1 MATDDVIGRTDE
13 LQALTD
19 VVAQAAER
27 GGALLV
33 VGEPGIGKSTL
44 INAATSAARAA
55 GLRVLATTGAE
66 IEAQLPFVGLYQLL
80 GPLLA
85 GADALPV
92 AQRRALRSAFGTE
105 DGPPPEPFMIALAVL
120 NLLTDAT
127 ADGPVVVAVDDL
139 HWLDQP
145 SQEVLAFVARRVSD
159 DPIVIIGATRPGRP
173 GPYHDAGLPEMI
185 LTGLDDAAARALL
198 TRTAGDL
205 RYADRERILREALG
219 NPLAL
224 VELPVAWRATAA
236 PGRDPTPLFL
246 PLTTRLERAFAGRLA
261 ELPPPARDAVLIAA
275 VNSGDALFE
284 VLAAATVLAGQP
296 VTAEALDAAAGA
308 GLLRFDDLRVRF
320 RHPLVRSGVLQSETT
335 ARRQAAHAAL
345 AGVLVDEPYRCA
357 WHHAQ
362 SIVGPDDQVADE
374 LAATHSISL
383 RRGSISSAI
392 RTLERS
398 AQLTTDPAKRAR
410 WLLLAAEHAFGLGRA
425 DMVDRLLEAASRDQ
439 LSDLDRARMEWLREI
454 FNDGVPG
461 DATRVMD
468 LCDIAQRSA
477 AADDVDL
484 ALNLLLAA
492 ALRCWWADTGPAA
505 RQRVV
510 AGTRQLKDAEDDPR
524 YTAAL
529 AVAEP
534 VAEGRAVVETLSQ
547 VTIEHVTDPAALRL
561 LGMAAHAV
569 GEPVRA
575 VDLLDRAETRLR
587 EQGRLGLLAHV
598 LNMQIL
604 DRLELG
610 DWDRA
615 ATHAEEAGQLAKETG
630 QPIWDTGTQLL
641 GAMIVAL
648 RGGNDRAQSLASE
661 AYDAA
666 SGRRLNNLLAC
677 VQLVRGFGWVSAGNH
692 TDAYHALRR
701 LFDPADPCF
710 HETERFHG
718 VMFLAEAAVHAGYQ
732 DDARTVIAEL
742 DRVARIT
749 PSATLRVHLSY
760 ARAVL
765 ADDDDAENLYLSAL
779 GGDLVRWPWA
789 RARLELAYGSWQR
802 RRRRAVES
810 RPLLRAAQ
818 TTFSLI
824 GAPAWA
830 EQARSELRAAGER
843 TQRTDTDSRAQDV
856 LSGPELQV
864 ARLAAQGLSNREI
877 GQRLF
882 LSARTVGSHLYRI
895 FPKLNITSR
904 AQLAARLDN

>member
-1 MATDDVIGRTDE
+1 MATVDLLGRTNE
-13 LQALTD
+13 LRALTD
-19 VVAQAAER
+19 LMGQAPEQGA
-27 GGALLV
+27 ALLV

-44 INAATSAARAA
+44 IHAAAQEARTA
-55 GLRVLATTGAE
+55 GLRVLSTTGVE
-66 IEAQLPFVGLYQLL
+66 TEAQMPFAGLYQLL
-80 GPLLA
+80 HPLRA
-85 GADALPV
+85 GADALPA

-120 NLLTDAT
+120 NLLTDA
-127 ADGPVVVAVDDL
+127 AVDRPVVVAVDDL
-139 HWLDQP
+139 HWLDHP

-159 DPIVIIGATRPGRP
+159 DPIVIIGTARPGYP
-173 GPYHDAGLPEMI
+173 GPYRDAGLPE
-185 LTGLDDAAARALL
+185 LTLAGLDDAAARALL
-198 TRTAGDL
+198 TPRAGGL
-205 RYADRERILREALG
+205 GYADRERILREAMG

-236 PGRDPTPLFL
+236 PGGDPGPLFL

-261 ELPPPARDAVLIAA
+261 GLPPAARDAVLIAA
-275 VNSGDALFE
+275 VNFADALAE
-284 VLAAATVLAGQP
+284 ILAAATVLAGQP
-296 VTAEALDAAAGA
+296 VTVAALDAAAGA
-308 GLLRFDDLRVRF
+308 GLLRFDEQRVQF
-320 RHPLVRSGVLQSETT
+320 RHPLVRSGVLQSETM

-345 AGVLVDEPYRCA
+345 ASVLVDEPYRCA
-357 WHHAQ
+357 WHRAQ
-362 SIVGPDDQVADE
+362 SIVGPDDRVADE
-374 LAATHSISL
+374 LEATHSMAL
-383 RRGSISSAI
+383 RRGSVSSAI
-392 RTLERS
+392 RVLERS

-410 WLLLAAEHAFGLGRA
+410 RLLLAAEHAFGLGRA
-425 DMVDRLLEAASRDQ
+425 DLVDRLLDAACRDE

-461 DATRVMD
+461 EATRVMD

-492 ALRCWWADTGPAA
+492 GLRCWWADTGPAA

-510 AGTRQLKDAEDDPR
+510 EVTRQVKGAEDDTR

-529 AVAEP
+529 ALAEP
-534 VAEGRAVVETLSQ
+534 VAEGRAVIDTLSQ
-547 VTIEHVTDPAALRL
+547 VPIENVTDPAALRL

-575 VDLLDRAETRLR
+575 ADLLDRAETRLR
-587 EQGRLGLLAHV
+587 EQGRLGLLTQV

-615 ATHAEEAGQLAKETG
+615 AAHVEEARQLAKETG
-630 QPIWDTGTQLL
+630 QPLWDTGTQLL
-641 GAMIVAL
+641 GAMIIAL
-648 RGGNDRAQSLASE
+648 RGGNERAQTLATE
-661 AYDAA
+661 AEYAA
-666 SGRRLNNLLAC
+666 SGRRLTNLLAC

-692 TDAYHALRR
+692 TEAYLALRR

-742 DRVARIT
+742 ESVARTT

-760 ARAVL
+760 ATAVL
-765 ADDDDAENLYLSAL
+765 ADDDDAEDLYLSAL
-779 GGDLVRWPWA
+779 RGDLVRWPWT

-818 TTFSLI
+818 TTFGLI
-824 GAPAWA
+824 GATDWA
-830 EQARSELRAAGER
+830 EQARAELRAAGER
-843 TQRTDTDSRAQDV
+843 TGPAGTGSRAQEV
-856 LSGPELQV
+856 LSGQELQI

-882 LSARTVGSHLYRI
+882 LSPRTVGSHLYRI